1 MLIGIIGW
9 IVLGVVVGFIAS
21 KVVNLK
27 GDDPGLGIGL
37 AALGGVI
44 GGWLFSAISGSP
56 VTKFDVWS
64 LLFAA
69 IGAALFAAIWH
80 VVRSRSAPV
89 LYQNRR
95 YR

>member
-1 MLIGIIGW
+1 
-9 IVLGVVVGFIAS
+9 
-21 KVVNLK
+21 
-27 GDDPGLGIGL
+27 
-37 AALGGVI
+37 
-44 GGWLFSAISGSP
+44 
-56 VTKFDVWS
+56 